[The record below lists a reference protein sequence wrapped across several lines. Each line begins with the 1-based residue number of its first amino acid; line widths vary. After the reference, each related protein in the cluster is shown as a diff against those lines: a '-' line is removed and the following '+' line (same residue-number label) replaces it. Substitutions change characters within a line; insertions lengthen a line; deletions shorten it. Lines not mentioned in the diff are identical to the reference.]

1 MTILRDIIRRA
12 IESTSDDVRQWH
24 QKPIVQIAQ
33 AIHDKIEPEMDLDNL
48 RNKLQQARDE
58 VKGLKQQIEELKKT
72 EEVQEDTEEVIEE
85 VTDETKVPTKK
96 KKKS

>member
-12 IESTSDDVRQWH
+12 IESTSNDVQQWH
-24 QKPIVQIAQ
+24 QKPILEIAQ
-33 AIHDKIEPEMDLDNL
+33 AVHDKIEPEMDLDNL

-58 VKGLKQQIEELKKT
+58 IKDLKQQIEELKKANEQESEP
-72 EEVQEDTEEVIEE
+72 EEEE
-85 VTDETKVPTKK
+85 TDEVKVTKK